1 MNDQKLNIT
10 VETAIRTAV
19 LFVTM
24 VNHLLSMS
32 GKPLIPIEDVQLER
46 LISSAAVIIAAIV
59 AWWKNNSFSQP
70 ALKADQYLKN
80 IRKDQ

>member
-1 MNDQKLNIT
+1 MKEQKLTIT

-24 VNHLLSMS
+24 INHLLSMS
-32 GKPLIPIEDVQLER
+32 GRPIIPIEDVQLEK
-46 LISSAAVIIAAIV
+46 LISAAAMILAAVV
-59 AWWKNNSFSQP
+59 TWWKNNSFTQE

-80 IRKDQ
+80 IRKDR